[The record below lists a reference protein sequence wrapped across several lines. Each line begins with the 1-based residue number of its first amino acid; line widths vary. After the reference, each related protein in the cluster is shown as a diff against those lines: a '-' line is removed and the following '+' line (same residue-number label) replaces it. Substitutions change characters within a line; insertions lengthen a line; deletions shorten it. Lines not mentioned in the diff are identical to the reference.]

1 VSFVSACHMCPR
13 TLRGGLLAG
22 ESSILRQSSCSAMG
36 ASAVVAGSIHAIEL
50 GEKSLPSLA
59 FNSTSNYRNRR
70 DDSCGVW
77 GGISP
82 ADHGAAAGGA

>member
-1 VSFVSACHMCPR
+1 MCPR

-22 ESSILRQSSCSAMG
+22 GSPILRRSSCSAMG